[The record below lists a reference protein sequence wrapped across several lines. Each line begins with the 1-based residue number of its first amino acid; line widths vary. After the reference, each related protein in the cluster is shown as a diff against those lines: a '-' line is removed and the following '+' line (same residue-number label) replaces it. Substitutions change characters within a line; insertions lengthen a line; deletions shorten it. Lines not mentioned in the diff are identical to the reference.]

1 MRVAMIWQHT
11 EPRSLDEERVRIPSE
26 VLIFLIYLIWLSLVF
41 GNQRSTAVA
50 SRLNMVF
57 MRIVFVCEF
66 PATCEGRRVLKR
78 ITLNDINL

>member
-41 GNQRSTAVA
+41 GNQRATAVA

-57 MRIVFVCEF
+57 HENSICLSSLPPMKAAGFYE
-66 PATCEGRRVLKR
+66 E
-78 ITLNDINL
+78 